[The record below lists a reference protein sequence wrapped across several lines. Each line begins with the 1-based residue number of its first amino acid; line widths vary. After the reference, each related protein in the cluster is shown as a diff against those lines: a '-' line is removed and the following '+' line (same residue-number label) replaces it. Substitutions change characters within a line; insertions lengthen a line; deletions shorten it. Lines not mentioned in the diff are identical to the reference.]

1 VKIAVSVPDELFERA
16 DDLADRL
23 GVSRSQV
30 YARALEEYLEAHD
43 SEHDPVTAKL
53 DELADRME
61 PALTEPA
68 LTAAARRLVDS
79 GQWEW

>member
-16 DDLADRL
+16 DEYADRQ

-43 SEHDPVTAKL
+43 SDNDPVTARL
-53 DELADRME
+53 NEVADEIE
-61 PALTEPA
+61 PVLTPA
-68 LTAAARRLVDS
+68 VARQLIDS

>member
-16 DDLADRL
+16 DELAGRL

-30 YARALEEYLEAHD
+30 YARALEEYLESHD

-53 DELADRME
+53 NELAEQFE
-61 PALTEPA
+61 PATLTPA
-68 LTAAARRLVDS
+68 AGRRLVDS

>member
-16 DDLADRL
+16 DEYADRL
-23 GVSRSQV
+23 GVSRSQI

-43 SEHDPVTAKL
+43 SEHDPVTATL
-53 DELADRME
+53 NELADRME
-61 PALTEPA
+61 PLLTP
-68 LTAAARRLVDS
+68 AAARKLVDS